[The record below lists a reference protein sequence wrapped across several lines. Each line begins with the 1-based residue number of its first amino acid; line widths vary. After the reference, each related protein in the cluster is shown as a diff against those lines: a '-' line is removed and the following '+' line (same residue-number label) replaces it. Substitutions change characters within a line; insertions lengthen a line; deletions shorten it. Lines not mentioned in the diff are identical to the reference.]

1 MTREEIA
8 AIEAYCDDNKI
19 SRKNRLAELGIS
31 EWQFYSSKR
40 HYAPSRDGVNVGGF
54 LQLEP
59 GGAFLP
65 DPIRPARSRSARQK
79 ESERGTVPV
88 SIELK
93 TPNGTVMRIS
103 GELTGNELHEVI
115 KAASSH
121 V

>member
-8 AIEAYCDDNKI
+8 AIESYCNDNKI
-19 SRKNRLAELGIS
+19 SRKNRLAELGVS
-31 EWQFYSSKR
+31 EWCFYSSKR
-40 HYAPSRDGVNVGGF
+40 RYAPSREGASVGEF

-79 ESERGTVPV
+79 VAESGVVPV
-88 SIELK
+88 SIDLK
-93 TPNGTVMRIS
+93 IPNGTVMRIS
-103 GELTGNELHEVI
+103 GEFTGNELREII
-115 KAASSH
+115 KAASFH

>member
-65 DPIRPARSRSARQK
+65 DPCKKQVFDQQFSESSSSAVFGKRSLQFC
-79 ESERGTVPV
+79 
-88 SIELK
+88 
-93 TPNGTVMRIS
+93 
-103 GELTGNELHEVI
+103 
-115 KAASSH
+115 
-121 V
+121 